1 MSQRQP
7 KNYLRK
13 NKISGQFSARTIAMM
28 ESPAFQVLSLSAH
41 RVLHRLE
48 IEHAHHG
55 GNDNGELPV
64 TYDQFI
70 EYGIHRNAVSPA
82 IREVEALGFVEITER
97 GRAGNAEWRRPN
109 KFRLTYRQ
117 VGRAAATDE
126 WLNIKTTKEAEVL
139 AQNARKAS
147 KQNHSP
153 VSEKD
158 NFHPRNRYRK
168 RGFHTPE
175 TDTTE
180 HTPETDTTSISRN
193 LRAKYGGKGSRRYT
207 LSADPRASEQ
217 YDGRTSAF
225 HAGPASFTAARG
237 TFAAAQQAA
246 AFVAGRQVDRT
257 RK

>member
-1 MSQRQP
+1 MSKRQP

-28 ESPAFQVLSLSAH
+28 ESPAFQVLSLSA
-41 RVLHRLE
+41 RRILDRLE

-70 EYGIHRNAVSPA
+70 EYGVHRNAVSPA

-126 WLNIKTTKEAEVL
+126 WLKIKTTKEAEVL

-147 KQNHSP
+147 KQKHSP

-168 RGFHTPE
+168 QGFHTPE
-175 TDTTE
+175 TDTTG
-180 HTPETDTTSISRN
+180 HTPETDTTSISRT
-193 LRAKYGGKGSRRYT
+193 LGQEYEGRGSRHYI
-207 LSADPRASEQ
+207 LSTHPRAYEH
-217 YDGRTSAF
+217 DATG
-225 HAGPASFTAARG
+225 
-237 TFAAAQQAA
+237 
-246 AFVAGRQVDRT
+246 
-257 RK
+257 

>member
-1 MSQRQP
+1 
-7 KNYLRK
+7 RK

-28 ESPAFQVLSLSAH
+28 ESPAFQVLSLSA
-41 RVLHRLE
+41 RRILDRLE

-126 WLNIKTTKEAEVL
+126 WLKIKTTKEAEVL

-158 NFHPRNRYRK
+158 
-168 RGFHTPE
+168 
-175 TDTTE
+175 
-180 HTPETDTTSISRN
+180 
-193 LRAKYGGKGSRRYT
+193 
-207 LSADPRASEQ
+207 
-217 YDGRTSAF
+217 
-225 HAGPASFTAARG
+225 
-237 TFAAAQQAA
+237 
-246 AFVAGRQVDRT
+246 
-257 RK
+257 